1 MEPNVMA
8 ERLANNMAELDWES
22 LQQSLDDHGFA
33 KVPPML
39 SPAVCT
45 EMMDTYDVETHFRS
59 TINMARYRFGVGE
72 YKYYGAPIPAVLQ
85 QLREGFYPEL
95 AKAAN
100 RWLERLGRPGKYPG
114 TLSAF
119 LEQCHQAGQSRS
131 TPLILKYEAGGY
143 NCLHQDL
150 YGEVFFPFQVVFALN
165 RRDTDYSGGEFLLM
179 EQRPRAQSRGHAIAL
194 QQGEGLIFPT
204 RYRPI
209 AGARGFYR
217 ATLRHGVSTI
227 TSGTRYSLGIIFHD
241 AK

>member
-1 MEPNVMA
+1 MA
-8 ERLANNMAELDWES
+8 ERLANIMAELDWES
-22 LQQSLDDHGFA
+22 LQQSLDDHGCA
-33 KVPPML
+33 KVPPIL
-39 SPAVCT
+39 SPAVCK
-45 EMMDTYDVETHFRS
+45 EMMGTYDHENLFRS
-59 TINMARYRFGVGE
+59 TINMARYRFGAGE

-100 RWLERLGRPGKYPG
+100 RWLERLGRTAEYPG
-114 TLSAF
+114 TLAAF
-119 LEQCHQAGQSRS
+119 LEQCHQAGQTRS

-179 EQRPRAQSRGHAIAL
+179 EQRPRAQSRGHAITL
-194 QQGEGLIFPT
+194 QQGGGLIFPT

-227 TSGTRYSLGIIFHD
+227 TAGTRYSLGIIFHD